1 MKFRIFIVVLLIS
14 QFVKSQVTIA
24 SDGLNNSSTLFIVA
38 GGAYFTGNSAAG
50 DRPATSPFA
59 VEGTHAFGLS
69 NGGAS
74 LLSSNINTT
83 GYSIVSATFRLATF
97 SIGSTGNGADGTDI
111 ITVEVSPNG
120 GSSWYSTVRVLG
132 NSNAY
137 WSYSSGT
144 GNASTAYDGDASPV
158 DFTPAGGGSRTT
170 DGYSTVTI
178 NSLPVTTNLK
188 FRISL
193 LNNSANERWL
203 IDDFK
208 VFGADSEI
216 NIQGNSVNITDGDIT
231 PSVSDNTDFGL
242 VSVGGAVN
250 KAFVIQN
257 TGTGA
262 LNLTSASPYVSISGA
277 NAADFSVSVIPVT
290 PVAAISG
297 STTFEIT
304 FTPSAAGLRTA
315 TLSIANND
323 SNENPYN
330 FSIQGT
336 GTSCTAAT
344 IASVYPISGPE
355 GTIVTL
361 NASSGNLTSAT
372 ATVGGIAATVLSSST
387 SQMVIVVPAGA
398 SSGGIVITDVQPCS
412 ATTAFTFIEKSLT
425 SCEGSSGVYTDLIIS
440 EIYDAQ
446 AGSGGVIELYNGTAS
461 PIDLGAGLYKLRRYA
476 NFTDTGAPAIEVSLT
491 GIIAVGQVIL
501 VRADGT
507 ITCAAQVG
515 TPYATLG
522 SGFNAD
528 DRIDLTKGAGNTV
541 IDRVKT
547 RNNVGFSMIRV
558 SMTGPSATFVDADW
572 NSNDTE
578 NCANL
583 GIFDSTPPIPPSI
596 SVQPSV
602 ALSCSSTTATL
613 SIAAAQ
619 GFIGG
624 NLLEFNWFALL
635 PNTTTWVDLV
645 ATPLANHSGANAA
658 ILNISTTAS
667 FDGYQYYCQ
676 VRENT
681 ATCFTASVAVRLS
694 NGTLTWNG
702 SDWRDVNNTV
712 GIPSLTKP
720 AVIAANYNT
729 TSHGSFN
736 ACSLLVKSPF
746 ITTIEANTFINIQNG
761 LTVLGTFDIK
771 DKGALCQVNDAGI
784 NSGNI
789 TMDRSTSN
797 PIVKL
802 DYVYWSSP
810 IKNFNVSNISP
821 NTQAGYIFKWN
832 PTIANPNG
840 GEGYWVSAVGDAM
853 IAGKGYIVRGPNT
866 HLTPQIFS
874 MQFANNT
881 ADFGKPNNGII
892 TPTISRGNMTAAT
905 LATYTS
911 ANGVPFSVIDDNWNL
926 VGNPYPSA
934 ISAFEFLKYNAVD
947 YPIIDGFVKIW
958 THGTL
963 PISPN
968 NPFYESYQYNYTNDD
983 YIVYNGTATT
993 AGPLGFNGFIAAG
1006 QGFLVSMNEGNA
1018 LSTTLTF
1025 NNAMRVKG
1033 ATDNV
1038 QFFRTTTNITTNSE
1052 ANRHRIWLDLIDAN
1066 NTTVRTVIGYV
1077 PNATF
1082 EKDVLYDAFVRLD
1095 GSQNFYSFIDDQTMC
1110 IQGRP
1115 AVFDDNDRVSLGV
1128 LLPTTAQYTIAIGA
1142 VDGLFEGDQSIYL
1155 EDKYLHIIHDLKQA
1169 PYVFANQTAG
1179 RIDDRFVLVYKNQLL
1194 GNDDFENL
1202 TSSVLVASNQNEI
1215 SIKSVQENIKSV
1227 IIYDVLGRTLYQ
1239 NEKVNQ
1245 TQTAIHALMQ
1255 NQQTLLVKV
1264 KLNNGQ
1270 IITKKIVF

>member
-1 MKFRIFIVVLLIS
+1 MKKLTTLIFVLLVLP
-14 QFVKSQVTIA
+14 FVSIGQVINETFDETTTASTSGGTGMPNAYSVGNYVLNSGTWALSNAIANTNVANQHSAPRALQLKSQVGTFATSPIIATGGLGTI
-24 SDGLNNSSTLFIVA
+24 SFWVCSTSA
-38 GGAYFTGNSAAG
+38 GGAINVSWQI
-50 DRPATSPFA
+50 
-59 VEGTHAFGLS
+59 
-69 NGGAS
+69 NGGGFNAGTS
-74 LLSSNINTT
+74 YTGLTTTPTLYTLTVNDPNSNIQFKFTRTAGTVVIDDVTTT
-83 GYSIVSATFRLATF
+83 GYTNSEMNVQ
-97 SIGSTGNGADGTDI
+97 GNANNIADGDT
-111 ITVEVSPNG
+111 
-120 GSSWYSTVRVLG
+120 
-132 NSNAY
+132 
-137 WSYSSGT
+137 
-144 GNASTAYDGDASPV
+144 
-158 DFTPAGGGSRTT
+158 
-170 DGYSTVTI
+170 
-178 NSLPVTTNLK
+178 
-188 FRISL
+188 
-193 LNNSANERWL
+193 
-203 IDDFK
+203 
-208 VFGADSEI
+208 
-216 NIQGNSVNITDGDIT
+216 T
-231 PSVSDNTDFGL
+231 PSTTDNTDFDL
-242 VSVGGAVN
+242 VSVGTSAN

-257 TGTGA
+257 TGSGILILTG
-262 LNLTSASPYVSISGA
+262 SSPYVSITGA
-277 NAADFSVSVIPVT
+277 NAADFSVTVTPVT
-290 PVAAISG
+290 PVAATSG

-315 TLSIANND
+315 TLTIANND
-323 SNENPYN
+323 ADENPYN
-330 FSIQGT
+330 FNIQGT
-336 GTSCTAAT
+336 GTTCTPSVIT
-344 IASVYPISGPE
+344 TVYPTSGPQ
-355 GTIVTL
+355 GTVVTV
-361 NASSGNLTSAT
+361 NATSGNLSGATAKVGGVSAT
-372 ATVGGIAATVLSSST
+372 ILASSSN
-387 SQMVIVVPAGA
+387 QLILVVPAGA
-398 SSGGIVITDVQPCS
+398 SSGGIVITDAQPC
-412 ATTAFTFIEKSLT
+412 AVTTAFTFIEKSLT

-446 AGSGGVIELYNGTAS
+446 AGFCGVIELYNGTAS

-476 NFTDTGAPAIEVSLT
+476 NFADTGAPAIEVSLT

-541 IDRVKT
+541 IDRVRT

-558 SMTGPSATFVDADW
+558 SLTGPSATFVDTDW

-583 GIFDSTPPIPPSI
+583 GIFDSTPPTPPSI

-602 ALSCSSTTATL
+602 ALSCSSTTAAL
-613 SIAAAQ
+613 SITAAQ
-619 GFIGG
+619 GFFGG

-645 ATPLANHSGANAA
+645 ATPLANHSGANTA

-702 SDWRDVNNTV
+702 TDWRDVNNTV
-712 GIPSLTKP
+712 GVPSLTKP
-720 AVIAANYNT
+720 TVIAANYNT

-746 ITTIEANTFINIQNG
+746 NTTIEANTFINIQNG

-771 DKGALCQVNDAGI
+771 DKGALCQVNDAGVNI
-784 NSGNI
+784 GNI
-789 TMDRSTSN
+789 TMDRSTSS

-866 HLTPQIFS
+866 HVTPQIFS

-881 ADFGKPNNGII
+881 SDFGKPNNGII

-905 LATYTS
+905 LGTYTS

-947 YPIIDGFVKIW
+947 FPIIDGFVKIW

-968 NPFYESYQYNYTNDD
+968 NPFYESYQYNYTNND

-1018 LSTTLTF
+1018 LSSTLTF

-1082 EKDVLYDAFVRLD
+1082 GKDVLYDAFVRLD

-1115 AVFDDNDRVSLGV
+1115 AAFDDNDKVTLGV
-1128 LLPTTAQYTIAIGA
+1128 LLPTAAQYTIAIGA
-1142 VDGLFEGDQSIYL
+1142 VDGLFEGEQSIYL
-1155 EDKYLHIIHDLKQA
+1155 EDKYQHIIHDLKHA
-1169 PYVFANQTAG
+1169 PYVFTNETAG

-1202 TSSVLVASNQNEI
+1202 TSSVLVASNKNEI

-1227 IIYDVLGRTLYQ
+1227 IIYDVLGRILYQ
-1239 NEKVNQ
+1239 NEKVNH
-1245 TQTAIHALMQ
+1245 TQTAIHTLMQ

-1264 KLNNGQ
+1264 KLNNGK

>member
-1 MKFRIFIVVLLIS
+1 MKLKILLLLLLASSFSWS
-14 QFVKSQVTIA
+14 QITEGFES
-24 SDGLNNSSTLFIVA
+24 GL
-38 GGAYFTGNSAAG
+38 
-50 DRPATSPFA
+50 P
-59 VEGTHAFGLS
+59 
-69 NGGAS
+69 
-74 LLSSNINTT
+74 T
-83 GYSIVSATFRLATF
+83 GYTATT
-97 SIGSTGNGADGTDI
+97 S
-111 ITVEVSPNG
+111 
-120 GSSWYSTVRVLG
+120 YVL
-132 NSNAY
+132 
-137 WSYSSGT
+137 SSGT
-144 GNASTAYDGDASPV
+144 WTGQANGVIRGTTGVKSGSYSLQLRSQTGAMVIMPNVTSGVGTVTFWGSSSTASGSVQVNYSTDGGANWIAATGSPFSITTGAPVLKTATINDSSPNILVQFYRTASTVYIDD
-158 DFTPAGGGSRTT
+158 
-170 DGYSTVTI
+170 
-178 NSLPVTTNLK
+178 VTTTAYTN
-188 FRISL
+188 
-193 LNNSANERWL
+193 
-203 IDDFK
+203 
-208 VFGADSEI
+208 SEI
-216 NIQGNSVNITDGDIT
+216 NIQGNGNNIGDGDIT
-231 PSVSDNTDFGL
+231 PSTSDNTDFDL
-242 VSVGGAVN
+242 ISVGSSVN

-257 TGTGA
+257 TGSGA
-262 LNLTSASPYVSISGA
+262 LNLSGSSPYVTIGGA
-277 NAADFSVSVIPVT
+277 HAADFAVTVIPVT
-290 PVAAISG
+290 PIAATSG

-304 FTPSAAGLRTA
+304 FTPTVAGLRTA

-330 FSIQGT
+330 FNIQGT
-336 GTSCTAAT
+336 GTTCTSAVIATVYPTSGPQGTVVTVNASAGNLSGATAKVGGVNAT
-344 IASVYPISGPE
+344 II
-355 GTIVTL
+355 
-361 NASSGNLTSAT
+361 ASSANQLM
-372 ATVGGIAATVLSSST
+372 L
-387 SQMVIVVPAGA
+387 VVPAGA
-398 SSGGIVITDVQPCS
+398 SSGGIVITDVQPC
-412 ATTAFTFIEKSLT
+412 AVTTAFTFIEKSLT
-425 SCEGSSGVYTDLIIS
+425 SCEGSSGIYTDLIIS

-446 AGSGGVIELYNGTAS
+446 ALSGGVIELYNGTAS

-507 ITCAAQVG
+507 VTCAAQVG

-541 IDRVKT
+541 IDRVQT

-558 SMTGPSATFVDADW
+558 SLTGPSATFVDTDW

-583 GIFDSTPPIPPSI
+583 GIFDSTPPTPPSI
-596 SVQPSV
+596 SVQPIV
-602 ALSCSSTTATL
+602 ALSCSSTTAAL
-613 SIAAAQ
+613 SITAAQ
-619 GFIGG
+619 GFLGG
-624 NLLEFNWFALL
+624 NPLVYNWYALL
-635 PNTTTWVDLV
+635 PNTTSWIDLV
-645 ATPLANHSGANAA
+645 ATPLANHTGANAA
-658 ILNISTTAS
+658 ILNITTTAS

-681 ATCFTASVAVRLS
+681 ATCFTASIAVRLS

-702 SDWRDVNNTV
+702 SDWRDVNNTL

-784 NSGNI
+784 NTGNI

-1038 QFFRTTTNITTNSE
+1038 QFFRTTANSITNSE
-1052 ANRHRIWLDLIDAN
+1052 VNRHRIWLDLIDAN
-1066 NTTVRTVIGYV
+1066 NATVRTVVGYV

-1095 GSQNFYSFIDDQTMC
+1095 GSKSFYSFIDDQTLC

-1115 AVFDDNDRVSLGV
+1115 AAFDDNDKVTLGV
-1128 LLPTTAQYTIAIGA
+1128 LLPTVAQYTIAIGA
-1142 VDGLFEGDQSIYL
+1142 VDGLFEGQQSIYL

-1169 PYVFANQTAG
+1169 PYVFTNNTAG
-1179 RIDDRFVLVYKNQLL
+1179 RIDDRFTLLYKNQLL
-1194 GNDDFENL
+1194 GNDDFQSITNSL
-1202 TSSVLVASNQNEI
+1202 VVASNDNEI
-1215 SIKSVQENIKSV
+1215 SVRSIQEIINSIT
-1227 IIYDVLGRTLYQ
+1227 IYDVLGRTLYQ
-1239 NEKVNQ
+1239 NENVNH
-1245 TQTAIHALMQ
+1245 TQTTIHALIE
-1255 NQQTLLVKV
+1255 NQQALLVKV

-1270 IITKKIVF
+1270 IINKKIVF

>member
-1 MKFRIFIVVLLIS
+1 MKLKILLLLLLASSFSWS
-14 QFVKSQVTIA
+14 QITEGFES
-24 SDGLNNSSTLFIVA
+24 GLPT
-38 GGAYFTGNSAAG
+38 AYTGT
-50 DRPATSPFA
+50 TSYN
-59 VEGTHAFGLS
+59 L
-69 NGGAS
+69 
-74 LLSSNINTT
+74 
-83 GYSIVSATFRLATF
+83 
-97 SIGSTGNGADGTDI
+97 
-111 ITVEVSPNG
+111 
-120 GSSWYSTVRVLG
+120 
-132 NSNAY
+132 
-137 WSYSSGT
+137 SSGT
-144 GNASTAYDGDASPV
+144 WLGQAIGVIRGTAGVKSGLYSLQLRNQTGAMVIMPNVTSGVGTVVFWGSASTASGAVQVNYS
-158 DFTPAGGGSRTT
+158 T
-170 DGYSTVTI
+170 DGGTNWIAATGSPFSITTGAPVLKTATINDSSPNILVQFYRTSSTVYI
-178 NSLPVTTNLK
+178 DDVTTTVYT
-188 FRISL
+188 
-193 LNNSANERWL
+193 NSEMN
-203 IDDFK
+203 
-208 VFGADSEI
+208 V
-216 NIQGNSVNITDGDIT
+216 QGNANNIADGDIT
-231 PSVSDNTDFGL
+231 PSTLDNTDFDL
-242 VSVGGAVN
+242 VSVGSSLN

-257 TGTGA
+257 TGSGA
-262 LNLTSASPYVSISGA
+262 LNLSGSSPYVTVGGTH
-277 NAADFSVSVIPVT
+277 AADFAVTVIPVT
-290 PVAAISG
+290 PIAATSG

-315 TLSIANND
+315 TLIIANND
-323 SNENPYN
+323 ANENPYN
-330 FSIQGT
+330 FNIQGT
-336 GTSCTAAT
+336 GTTCTSAVIT
-344 IASVYPISGPE
+344 TVYPTSGPQ
-355 GTIVTL
+355 GTVVTV
-361 NASSGNLTSAT
+361 NASSGNLSGATAKVGGVSAT
-372 ATVGGIAATVLSSST
+372 VIASSAN
-387 SQMVIVVPAGA
+387 QLMLVVPAGA
-398 SSGGIVITDVQPCS
+398 SSGGIVITDAQPC
-412 ATTAFTFIEKSLT
+412 AVTTAFTFIEKSLT

-440 EIYDAQ
+440 EIFDAQ

-461 PIDLGAGLYKLRRYA
+461 PIDLGAGLYRLRRYA
-476 NFTDTGAPAIEVSLT
+476 NFNDTGAPAIEVSLI

-501 VRADGT
+501 VRADGV

-541 IDRVKT
+541 IDRVGT

-558 SMTGPSATFVDADW
+558 SLTGPSATFSDTDW
-572 NSNDTE
+572 NSNDIE

-583 GIFDSTPPIPPSI
+583 GIFDSTPPTPPSI
-596 SVQPSV
+596 SVQPVV
-602 ALSCSSTTATL
+602 ALSCTSTTAAL
-613 SIAAAQ
+613 SITAAQ
-619 GFIGG
+619 GFLGG
-624 NLLEFNWFALL
+624 NPLAYNWYALL

-645 ATPLANHSGANAA
+645 ATPLANHIGANAA
-658 ILNISTTAS
+658 ILNITTTAS

-681 ATCFTASVAVRLS
+681 ATCFTASIAVRLS
-694 NGTLTWNG
+694 NGTLTWYG
-702 SDWRDVNNTV
+702 TDWRDVNNTV
-712 GIPSLTKP
+712 GVPSITKP

-736 ACSLLVKSPF
+736 ACTLLVKSPF
-746 ITTIEANTFINIQNG
+746 NNTIEANTFINIQNG

-771 DKGALCQVNDAGI
+771 DKGALCQVNDAGVNI
-784 NSGNI
+784 GNI

-866 HLTPQIFS
+866 HVTPQIFS
-874 MQFANNT
+874 MQFANNSS
-881 ADFGKPNNGII
+881 DFGKPNNGII

-905 LATYTS
+905 LGTYNS

-934 ISAFEFLKYNAVD
+934 ISAFEFLKYNALD
-947 YPIIDGFVKIW
+947 FPIIDGFVKIW

-963 PISPN
+963 PISPS
-968 NPFYESYQYNYTNDD
+968 NPFYESYQYNYTNND

-1033 ATDNV
+1033 AADNV
-1038 QFFRTTTNITTNSE
+1038 QFFRTKPNSITNLE
-1052 ANRHRIWLDLIDAN
+1052 ANHHRIWLDLIGVN
-1066 NTTVRTVIGYV
+1066 NATVRTVIGYV

-1115 AVFDDNDRVSLGV
+1115 AAFDDNDKVTLGV
-1128 LLPTTAQYTIAIGA
+1128 LLPTAAEYTIAIGA
-1142 VDGLFEGDQSIYL
+1142 VDGLFEGEQSIYL
-1155 EDKYLHIIHDLKQA
+1155 EDKHRHIIHDLKQA
-1169 PYVFANQTAG
+1169 PYVFTNETAG
-1179 RIDDRFVLVYKNQLL
+1179 RIDDRFVLVYKNQWL
-1194 GNDDFENL
+1194 GNDDFQNI
-1202 TSSVLVASNQNEI
+1202 TSSVLVASNKNEI

-1239 NEKVNQ
+1239 NEKVNH
-1245 TQTAIHALMQ
+1245 TQTTIHTLMQ

-1270 IITKKIVF
+1270 ILTKKIVF